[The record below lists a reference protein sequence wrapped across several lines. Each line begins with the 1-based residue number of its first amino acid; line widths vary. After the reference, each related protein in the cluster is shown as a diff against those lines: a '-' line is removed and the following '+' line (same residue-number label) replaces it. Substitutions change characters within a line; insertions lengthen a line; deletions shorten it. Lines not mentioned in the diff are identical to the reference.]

1 MGRKSRSDSTAKYK
15 LFWWTALL
23 AGLCM
28 LSTVLPAAAEEEWDV
43 TARSFAIMDAE
54 TGKMLLEYNS
64 RVMIPPASTIK
75 VMTAKYV
82 LDHLKMDDTVRV
94 SKYAASAPPSKI
106 NIKEGETYTVK
117 ELLYALLL
125 SSAND
130 GARALAEKACG
141 SEQAFASKVNEMVR
155 QYGAYR
161 TRVATANGLPKADQ
175 YSTAEDLAI
184 IFRRAWQDPD
194 FVKIMGTK
202 YYHIQ
207 GEREL
212 RNHDR
217 FLFTTPLAQGGK
229 TGYTRASKHTYV
241 GMFRNGDKAIII
253 SLMGS
258 KKKWADLRTLIEKG
272 FALSGAPIAKLEPK
286 EEHLRFARRHMGNS
300 VQVTKKRTKGKRRSY
315 KKRRSSSKSRSY
327 KKRAKARTVRKKSQ
341 VSMSSLA
348 GVPDKKS
355 RKK

>member
-1 MGRKSRSDSTAKYK
+1 MGRKTRSDSKGKQRIYR
-15 LFWWTALL
+15 LTALVVC
-23 AGLCM
+23 LCF
-28 LSTVLPAAAEEEWDV
+28 LLTGWPAAAQKEWDV
-43 TARSFAIMDAE
+43 TARSFAIMDAA
-54 TGKMLLEYNS
+54 TGEILLSYNE
-64 RVMIPPASTIK
+64 REMRPPASTIK
-75 VMTAKYV
+75 VMTAMYV
-82 LDHLKMDDTVRV
+82 LDHLRMDDKVRV
-94 SKYAASAPPSKI
+94 SRYAASAPPSKI
-106 NIKEGETYTVK
+106 NIKAGEVYTVK

-130 GARALAEKACG
+130 GARALAEAACG
-141 SEQAFASKVNEMVR
+141 SEPAFARKVTQMVR
-155 QYGAYR
+155 RWGAYR
-161 TRVATANGLPKADQ
+161 TKVATANGLPKKDQ

-184 IFRRAWQDPD
+184 IFRRAIRDPE
-194 FVKIMGTK
+194 FAKIVSTK

-229 TGYTRASKHTYV
+229 TGYTRAAKHTYV
-241 GMFRNGDKAIII
+241 GMFRNRDKAIII

-272 FALSGAPIAKLEPK
+272 FALSGRPIAKLPAK
-286 EEHLRFARRHMGNS
+286 EERLRFARKHMGNS
-300 VQVTKKRTKGKRRSY
+300 VKKVTKKRSKRRSY
-315 KKRRSSSKSRSY
+315 KKRAKSR
-327 KKRAKARTVRKKSQ
+327 RVRKKSQ

-355 RKK
+355 KKK

>member
-1 MGRKSRSDSTAKYK
+1 VGRNSRSDSTAKQK

-28 LSTVLPAAAEEEWDV
+28 LTTVMPAAAQEEWDV

-54 TGKMLLEYNS
+54 TGRMLLEYNS
-64 RVMIPPASTIK
+64 RLMIPPASTIK

-141 SEQAFASKVNEMVR
+141 SEDTFARKVTETVR
-155 QYGAYR
+155 QWGAYR
-161 TRVATANGLPKADQ
+161 TRVATANGLPKDDQ

-194 FVKIMGTK
+194 FVKIIGTK

-207 GEREL
+207 GDREL

-241 GMFRNGDKAIII
+241 GMFRHKDKAIII

-272 FALSGAPIAKLEPK
+272 FALSGRPIAKLEPK
-286 EEHLRFARRHMGNS
+286 EEHLRFARKHMGNS
-300 VQVTKKRTKGKRRSY
+300 VKVTKKKKRSY
-315 KKRRSSSKSRSY
+315 KKRSSSRKSRSY
-327 KKRAKARTVRKKSQ
+327 KKRAKASKARIKRQ
-341 VSMSSLA
+341 VSVSSLA
-348 GVPDKKS
+348 GMPEKKS

>member
-1 MGRKSRSDSTAKYK
+1 VGRITRSDSKRKQKIYR
-15 LFWWTALL
+15 LTALVV
-23 AGLCM
+23 GLCM
-28 LSTVLPAAAEEEWDV
+28 LLMVWPASAEEEWDV

-54 TGKMLLEYNS
+54 TGRILLEYNS
-64 RVMIPPASTIK
+64 RKMYPPASTIK
-75 VMTAKYV
+75 VMTAMYV
-82 LDHLKMDDTVRV
+82 LDHLKMDDKVRV
-94 SKYAASAPPSKI
+94 SKYAASAPASKI
-106 NIKEGETYTVK
+106 NIKEGEVYTVK

-130 GARALAEKACG
+130 GARALAERTAG
-141 SEQAFASKVNEMVR
+141 SEATFAHRVTQMMR
-155 QYGAYR
+155 RWGAYR
-161 TRVATANGLPKADQ
+161 TKVATANGLPKPDQ

-184 IFRRAWQDPD
+184 IFRRAMQDPE
-194 FVKIMGTK
+194 FAKIMGTK

-229 TGYTRASKHTYV
+229 TGYTRAAKHTYV
-241 GMFRNGDKAIII
+241 GMFRNQDKAIIV

-286 EEHLRFARRHMGNS
+286 EERLRFARRHMGNS
-300 VQVTKKRTKGKRRSY
+300 VKVTKKRSKR
-315 KKRRSSSKSRSY
+315 KRSSHKRKRSSH
-327 KKRAKARTVRKKSQ
+327 KKRAKIRRVSKKSQ
-341 VSMSSLA
+341 VSVSSLA

>member
-1 MGRKSRSDSTAKYK
+1 MGRNSRSDSTAKQK
-15 LFWWTALL
+15 LLWWTALL
-23 AGLCM
+23 AGLFI
-28 LSTVLPAAAEEEWDV
+28 LTTFLPAAAEEEWDV
-43 TARSFAIMDAE
+43 TARSFAIMDAK
-54 TGKMLLEYNS
+54 TGRMLLEYNS
-64 RVMIPPASTIK
+64 RLMIPPASTIK

-106 NIKEGETYTVK
+106 NIKAGETYTVK

-141 SEQAFASKVNEMVR
+141 SEAAFARKVTQMVR
-155 QYGAYR
+155 QWGAYR
-161 TRVATANGLPKADQ
+161 TRVATANGLPKDDQ

-194 FVKIMGTK
+194 FVKIISTK
-202 YYHIQ
+202 YYHIR

-241 GMFRNGDKAIII
+241 GMFRNKDKAIII

-258 KKKWADLRTLIEKG
+258 KKKWADLRTLIETG
-272 FALSGAPIAKLEPK
+272 FALSGRPIAKLEPK
-286 EEHLRFARRHMGNS
+286 EEHLRFARKHMGNS
-300 VQVTKKRTKGKRRSY
+300 VKVSKKRTRKKRRSY
-315 KKRRSSSKSRSY
+315 KKRSSYKKRRSY
-327 KKRAKARTVRKKSQ
+327 KKRAKAKIVRKKRQ
-341 VSMSSLA
+341 VSVSSLA
-348 GVPDKKS
+348 EVPDKKS

>member
-1 MGRKSRSDSTAKYK
+1 MGRNSRSDSTAKQR

-23 AGLCM
+23 AGLCI
-28 LSTVLPAAAEEEWDV
+28 LTSVFPAAAQEEWDV
-43 TARSFAIMDAE
+43 TARSFVIMDAE
-54 TGKMLLEYNS
+54 TGNILLEYNS
-64 RVMIPPASTIK
+64 RLMIPPASTIK

-141 SEQAFASKVNEMVR
+141 SEDAFARKVTQMVR
-155 QYGAYR
+155 QWGAYR
-161 TRVATANGLPKADQ
+161 TRVASANGLPKNDQ

-194 FVKIMGTK
+194 FVKIIGTK
-202 YYHIQ
+202 NYHIQ

-241 GMFRNGDKAIII
+241 GMFRNKDKAIII

-272 FALSGAPIAKLEPK
+272 FALSGRPIAKLEPK
-286 EEHLRFARRHMGNS
+286 EEHLRFARKHMGNS
-300 VQVTKKRTKGKRRSY
+300 VKVTKTRSKKKRSSY
-315 KKRRSSSKSRSY
+315 KKRRSY
-327 KKRAKARTVRKKSQ
+327 KKRAKARKVRKKRQ
-341 VSMSSLA
+341 VSVSSLA